1 MGTLMELTGDYKLL
15 LDGMEAAEP
24 EEIQTFEDTL
34 ESVLAEIGDK
44 ADAYAVVIQE
54 AKVTAEKFE
63 AEAARLQ
70 ARAKAVKN
78 SIDRMKDRLKF
89 AMETMN
95 IKELKGKYHRLRI
108 QKNGGALPLE
118 ITGEVPDTY
127 KKIVYEDDKAKIR
140 EALKDGKE
148 LGFAHLGERG
158 THIKID

>member
-1 MGTLMELTGDYKLL
+1 MELTGEYRIL

-24 EEIQTFEDTL
+24 DEIQTFEDTL
-34 ESVLAEIGDK
+34 ESVLAEVGDK

-54 AKVTAEKFE
+54 AKVTAEKYE

-70 ARAKAVKN
+70 ARAKSVKN

-95 IKELKGKYHRLRI
+95 IKELKGEYHRFRI

-158 THIKID
+158 THIRID